1 MYGEVKGGSFM
12 TIASIVERQKSYFY
26 SGKTRGIDERKQQ
39 LRALYESIQRY
50 ESEIFAA
57 LKLDLNK
64 SEHESYTTEIGYT
77 LKEISFMIKNLSKWS
92 KPKRV
97 KTAMTHIGSK
107 GKIIPEPYGVTL
119 IIAPWNYPFQLAIA
133 PLVGAIAAGNT
144 VVLKPSELTPN
155 VSKVLAKILTE
166 LFPSEFVAVMEGG
179 AEVSTALLKE
189 PFDYI
194 FFTGSVGVG
203 KIVME
208 AAAKQLTPLTLEL
221 GGKSPCIVHKDAK
234 LDVTAR
240 RIVWGKFLNAG
251 QTCVAPDYVYV
262 HSSIKDQ
269 FIEEMRKA
277 VHEQY
282 GEKPLQN
289 EKYVRIVS
297 RRHFERL
304 CSFLEDGQAVIGGNY
319 DQDKLLIE
327 PTVLTDVTWN
337 DAVMEDEIF
346 GPILPLLEYDHIE
359 DVITTV
365 QRHPKPLALY
375 VFSEERDLQKQVTQS
390 ISYGGGCINDVV
402 YHLATPYLP
411 FGGVGQ
417 SGLGSYHGEQS
428 FQAFSHYKSIL
439 SQSTTFDMKIR
450 YSSTKSA
457 LKFIRKLLK

>member
-1 MYGEVKGGSFM
+1 M

-144 VVLKPSELTPN
+144 VVLKPSELTTN

-375 VFSEERDLQKQVTQS
+375 VFSEERDLQRQVTQS